1 MGFNLSL
8 LEIEQEEKKA
18 DISYI
23 ISLFMIK
30 TAIYLRFSHF
40 NNDIYLM

>member
-18 DISYI
+18 NISYI
-23 ISLFMIK
+23 ISLS
-30 TAIYLRFSHF
+30 IY
-40 NNDIYLM
+40 I